1 MSEPTHIDLVEAYIH
16 AYNAFDI
23 AAMLALL
30 DEQIVFENE
39 SNGEITASAHGKVAF
54 EQLAVKGAALFET
67 RQQTII
73 ELALEEHAAT
83 AYIQYQATLAA
94 DLPNGLS
101 AGDRFQLEGETRF
114 RFHNN
119 KISYIKDVS

>member
-16 AYNAFDI
+16 AYNTFDI

-39 SNGEITASAHGKVAF
+39 SNGEITASAHGKAAF

-67 RQQTII
+67 RQQTIT
-73 ELALEEHAAT
+73 ELALEEQAAT
-83 AYIQYQATLAA
+83 AYIQYQATLAT

-101 AGDRFQLEGETRF
+101 AGDTLQLEGETRF
-114 RFHNN
+114 RFQNN